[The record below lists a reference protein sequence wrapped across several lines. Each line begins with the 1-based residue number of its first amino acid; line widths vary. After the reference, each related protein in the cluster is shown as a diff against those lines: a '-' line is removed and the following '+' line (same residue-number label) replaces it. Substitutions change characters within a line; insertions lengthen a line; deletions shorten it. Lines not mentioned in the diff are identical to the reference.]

1 MKRIVISTAIVGIG
15 IFFFVG
21 PNRADSVNAQATHAD
36 LWEVGRCYRVY
47 PHDRD
52 QFYGFRVLEP
62 PRGQW
67 VRAQPDP
74 PPLQRPG
81 MPPPAPFWLNTSSL
95 FGVQE
100 WTCAEQR

>member
-1 MKRIVISTAIVGIG
+1 MKALLISTAVVVIAALSFAV
-15 IFFFVG
+15 
-21 PNRADSVNAQATHAD
+21 RATGTQTPPGE
-36 LWEVGRCYRVY
+36 LWQVDRCYRVY

-62 PRGQW
+62 PKGQW

-74 PPLQRPG
+74 APMQGPG
-81 MPPPAPFWLNTSSL
+81 MRPPAPFWLNADSL

-100 WTCAEQR
+100 WPCSER